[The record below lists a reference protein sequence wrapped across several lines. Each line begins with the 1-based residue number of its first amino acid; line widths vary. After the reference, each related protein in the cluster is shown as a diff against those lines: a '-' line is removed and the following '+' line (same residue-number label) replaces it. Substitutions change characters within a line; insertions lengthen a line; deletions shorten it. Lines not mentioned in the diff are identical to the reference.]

1 MDYYEDPYPTY
12 STTFLTMAAQN
23 QKAVVLLKRFGDLA
37 VTSLAVPKPSKGE
50 VLIKVH
56 STALNPVDWKV
67 QKFGAFITEESA
79 FPAVLGMDLAGEVV
93 ELGEGVTQWK
103 IGDRVF
109 CQTSYDK
116 GEGSFQQYAIA
127 GAEMLATIPSNISY
141 DQASTLPVAITAPYV
156 ALYCAKPNGLGFE
169 PPVTAGGRGKY
180 AGTPIVILGGP
191 SSVGQF
197 AIQLAKLSGF
207 SPIITTSSPKHK
219 EWLLSLGATDII
231 DRSLPLDSTKEAIG
245 KITDKPILTVI
256 DTISSEETQNVGL
269 DLLAPSGQLGLVL
282 YAIEGLVAKAEAQ
295 GKFVVSVMGMKKLP
309 HLAEL
314 LRGFYGNISK
324 LLEHDDIKPNK
335 VEVLPDGLNSVAD
348 GLKRL
353 EENKVSGVK
362 LVAHPQETE

>member
-1 MDYYEDPYPTY
+1 MTPK
-12 STTFLTMAAQN
+12 N
-23 QKAVVLLKRFGDLA
+23 QKAFVLLKRFGDLA
-37 VTSLAVPKPSKGE
+37 VTSLDVPKPSKGE
-50 VLIKVH
+50 VLVKVH

-67 QKFGAFITEESA
+67 HKAGAFITDESH
-79 FPAVLGMDLAGEVV
+79 FPLVLGMDLAGEIV
-93 ELGEGVTQWK
+93 ELGEDVKTWK

-127 GAEMLATIPSNISY
+127 GAEMLATIPANISY

-156 ALYCAKPNGLGFE
+156 ALYCVKPYGLGLE
-169 PPVTAGGRGKY
+169 PPVTASGRGKY
-180 AGTPIVILGGP
+180 AGNPIVIIGGP

-207 SPIITTSSPKHK
+207 SPIITTSSPRHK

-231 DRSLPLDSTKEAIG
+231 DRSLSLSSTKEAIA

-256 DTISSEETQNVGL
+256 DAISSEESQSTGL
-269 DLLAPSGQLGLVL
+269 EVLAHNGQLGLVL
-282 YAIEGLVAKAEAQ
+282 TAIEGLVAKAEGQ
-295 GKFVVSVMGMKKLP
+295 GKSVTPVTGMKKLP

-314 LRGFYGNISK
+314 LLGFYSNISE
-324 LLEHDDIKPNK
+324 LLEHGDIKPNR
-335 VEVLPDGLNSVAD
+335 VEVLPDGLGGVAE
-348 GLKRL
+348 GLNRL

-362 LVAHPQETE
+362 LVAHPQETAAE